1 MPESPTGFRYG
12 GFRFD
17 DDKSRW
23 VHASSE
29 AASDVLGR
37 PLRLATLNCLH
48 DLRDAEL
55 LQHDRR
61 YDAILKELETL
72 DADVICLNEVTRTLL
87 ERVLREPWVRRSYT
101 ASAITK
107 PEGSFGNL
115 LLSKITPVTIDYIEQ
130 PGDGRHSHVA
140 TLDLSIDG
148 RQLKVAVCS
157 THLTAFPYLM
167 ETRRMTQLAHL
178 TSTLA
183 TGGFDVACVM
193 GDFNFHREAETSSIP
208 EGWAEL
214 PAVVSLGPTWDL
226 SRNAMLPHYLPLR
239 NLYNGF
245 GLGERFGWPSP
256 MRLDRVLVRGAG
268 ATCDPGSARIFA
280 DQPIHERARGRPP
293 LPQTGRELSEA
304 HRNLPWEEYLHPSDH
319 FGIFFELKL

>member
-1 MPESPTGFRYG
+1 MPTTGFRYG
-12 GFRFD
+12 GVRFD

-23 VHASSE
+23 LHASSE
-29 AASDVLGR
+29 APSDVLGR

-48 DLRDAEL
+48 DHRDAEL

-101 ASAITK
+101 ASAIR

-115 LLSKITPVTIDYIEQ
+115 LLSKVPPFQIEFIEQ

-140 TLDLSIDG
+140 VLMVNGLA
-148 RQLKVAVCS
+148 VAVCS

-226 SRNAMLPHYLPLR
+226 PRNAMLPHYLPLR
-239 NLYNGF
+239 NLYT
-245 GLGERFGWPSP
+245 GLGSASASAGRARCGSTACWCTGLARSAIRGRRGSLRISRSTSAREGSR
-256 MRLDRVLVRGAG
+256 RCRRRGA
-268 ATCDPGSARIFA
+268 S
-280 DQPIHERARGRPP
+280 
-293 LPQTGRELSEA
+293 
-304 HRNLPWEEYLHPSDH
+304 
-319 FGIFFELKL
+319 